1 MASDFSSEA
10 PKTRTAA
17 KAARKASLIREA
29 ARLFADQGYS
39 GVSLEDIGS
48 AVGFSGPAIYRHF
61 PSKQALLAAVL
72 LDASEGLYRGAS
84 QLLQEL
90 DTAEET
96 LKGLVAFHVDFALQN
111 PEVIRVQDSEIT
123 HLNEVDRSLV
133 RTLQRSYIE
142 VWIKTL
148 SGLIDAPYSELRL
161 RTQATI
167 GLLNSTPHSA
177 DAKSRNNPSTANV
190 LETMAHAALTA

>member
-17 KAARKASLIREA
+17 KAARKAALIREA
-29 ARLFADQGYS
+29 ARLFADLGYS
-39 GVSLEDIGS
+39 SVSLEDIGS

-72 LDASEGLYRGAS
+72 LDASEGLNNGAS
-84 QLLQEL
+84 QILQASHAP
-90 DTAEET
+90 DQT
-96 LKGLVAFHVDFALQN
+96 LKRLVSFHVDFALHN
-111 PEVIRVQDSEIT
+111 AEVIRVQDREMS
-123 HLNEVDRSLV
+123 HLHETDRSLV

-142 VWIKTL
+142 MWIDAL
-148 SGLIDAPYSELRL
+148 SHLIDAPRNELRL
-161 RTQATI
+161 RTQATF

-190 LETMAHAALTA
+190 LETMALAALTA